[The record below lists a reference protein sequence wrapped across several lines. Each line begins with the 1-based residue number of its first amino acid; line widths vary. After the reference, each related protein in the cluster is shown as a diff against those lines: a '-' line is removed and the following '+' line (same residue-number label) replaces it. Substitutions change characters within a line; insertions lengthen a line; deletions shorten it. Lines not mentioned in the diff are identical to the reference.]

1 MAKRVKAQQ
10 GQSYT
15 VVTGGSHRVVQVRSV
30 RPNGWT
36 KARRMT
42 FLAALSMTCNVT
54 SSSAVVGMNRSSA
67 NMLRR
72 RDPLFAAQWA
82 DALASG
88 YDRLEEDLLAAA
100 IAGLSEAT
108 ALNAGLIE
116 GVRDGMRDGAW
127 GEMGPGET
135 AEQADDPEADERAEI
150 VTGVVRLASMQAVQV
165 ALALLARHSAEA
177 RGYAGANSRA
187 RQPRRRATQ
196 AETDASIAKKLDSL
210 ARRLRASMQG
220 EA

>member
-1 MAKRVKAQQ
+1 MAKRVTAQQ

-36 KARRMT
+36 KARRMK

-54 SSSAVVGMNRSSA
+54 SSSAVVGMNRSSV

-88 YDRLEEDLLAAA
+88 YDRLEEGLLAAA
-100 IAGLSEAT
+100 IAGLCEAT
-108 ALNAGLIE
+108 ALTAGLRE
-116 GVRDGMRDGAW
+116 GVRDG
-127 GEMGPGET
+127 MGPGET
-135 AEQADDPEADERAEI
+135 AEQGDDPEADERAGAAG
-150 VTGVVRLASMQAVQV
+150 GVVRLASMQAVQV

-187 RQPRRRATQ
+187 RKTRRRATQ